1 MFSVTERLIWKR
13 SNALLVVST
22 ENLKILKY
30 HTLVISVIWSK
41 CKNEVEKIFKEEESI
56 EILKI
61 IGLIKKYNY
70 FRNMVEENIS
80 Q

>member
-1 MFSVTERLIWKR
+1 MKKIKR
-13 SNALLVVST
+13 IISSKYRKF
-22 ENLKILKY
+22 KISEISYIFKK
-30 HTLVISVIWSK
+30 TLVISVVWSK

-70 FRNMVEENIS
+70 FRNTVEENIS

>member
-1 MFSVTERLIWKR
+1 MKKIKR
-13 SNALLVVST
+13 IISSKYRKFKKS
-22 ENLKILKY
+22 KISYIFKK
-30 HTLVISVIWSK
+30 TLVISVIWSK

>member
-22 ENLKILKY
+22 ENLKNLKY

-61 IGLIKKYNY
+61 IGLIK
-70 FRNMVEENIS
+70 II
-80 Q
+80 

>member
-1 MFSVTERLIWKR
+1 MKKIKR
-13 SNALLVVST
+13 IISGKYRKFKKSKISYIFK
-22 ENLKILKY
+22 KIL
-30 HTLVISVIWSK
+30 VIFVIWSK

-70 FRNMVEENIS
+70 FRNKVEENIS

>member
-1 MFSVTERLIWKR
+1 MKKIKR
-13 SNALLVVST
+13 IISGKYRKFKKS
-22 ENLKILKY
+22 KISYIFKK
-30 HTLVISVIWSK
+30 TLVIFVIWSK

-61 IGLIKKYNY
+61 ICLIKKYNY
-70 FRNMVEENIS
+70 FRNVVEENIS